1 MSKGSFDDSAA
12 AGDAA
17 ERRAG
22 SLPGKRALIPSQVRG
37 VIFDVDGV
45 LEWHGEVCP
54 GAVETISA
62 LQERGMV
69 LRFLTNSSLKSR
81 HSCAESL
88 RKAGFRILDGEVIT
102 ALDAT
107 VVYLRGLS
115 PRSSWVMLE
124 REGLD
129 EFKEFQQ
136 DTEDPEYVVIG
147 DNRSQFDFDH
157 LNKAL
162 RLLLNGAKLIGIQGE
177 LVDTSLGDPELHIGS
192 WVGMLERAAG
202 VEAVYLGK
210 PSSYMF
216 DLTLKTMGLE
226 KSEVVMVGDKV
237 STDIVG
243 AKAFGI
249 SSVLLRTGEFDEK
262 ELLGGIEPDVM
273 LDSITEVMGLFDTE
287 EGAS

>member
-1 MSKGSFDDSAA
+1 MSKRSFGHRFVGGSVREGE
-12 AGDAA
+12 AGVPP
-17 ERRAG
+17 ERCV
-22 SLPGKRALIPSQVRG
+22 LIPSQVKG

-54 GAVETISA
+54 GAVESIDA
-62 LQERGMV
+62 LRQRGMV

-81 HSCAESL
+81 HACAERL
-88 RKAGFRILDGEVIT
+88 RQAGFRILDDEVIT

-107 VVYLRGLS
+107 VVYLRSLS
-115 PRSSWVMLE
+115 PRSCWVMLE
-124 REGLD
+124 REGLE
-129 EFKEFQQ
+129 EFRDFAQ
-136 DTEDPEYVVIG
+136 DTHDPDYIVIG
-147 DNRSQFDFDH
+147 DNRSGFDFDH

-177 LVDTSLGDPELHIGS
+177 LVDTSLGEPELHVGS

-216 DLTLKTMGLE
+216 DMALKTMGLE

-262 ELLGGIEPDVM
+262 ELRDGIEPDVM
-273 LDSITEVMGLFDTE
+273 LESVTEVLALFDSE
-287 EGAS
+287 GGAS

>member
-22 SLPGKRALIPSQVRG
+22 SLPGKRVLISSQVRG

-54 GAVETISA
+54 GAVETIDA
-62 LQERGMV
+62 FRQRGMV
-69 LRFLTNSSLKSR
+69 MRFLTNTSLKSR
-81 HSCAESL
+81 HSCAQRL
-88 RKAGFRILDGEVIT
+88 RKAGFQVLDDEVIT
-102 ALDAT
+102 ALYAT
-107 VVYLRGLS
+107 VLYLRGLS
-115 PRSSWVMLE
+115 PRSCWVMLE

-147 DNRSQFDFDH
+147 DNRSGFDFDH

-202 VEAVYLGK
+202 VEAIYLGK
-210 PSSYMF
+210 PSPYIF
-216 DLTLKTMGLE
+216 DLALKTMGLE

-249 SSVLLRTGEFDEK
+249 RSVLLRTGEFDER
-262 ELLGGIEPDVM
+262 EFRGGIVPDVM
-273 LDSITEVMGLFDTE
+273 LDSMTEVPNLLNTD

>member
-1 MSKGSFDDSAA
+1 
-12 AGDAA
+12 
-17 ERRAG
+17 
-22 SLPGKRALIPSQVRG
+22 

-54 GAVETISA
+54 GAVETINA
-62 LQERGMV
+62 LQQRGMV

-81 HSCAESL
+81 HTCAERL
-88 RKAGFRILDGEVIT
+88 RKAGFRILDDEVIT

-115 PRSSWVMLE
+115 PRSCWVMLE
-124 REGLD
+124 REGLE
-129 EFKEFQQ
+129 EFKDFAQ
-136 DTEDPEYVVIG
+136 DSDDPEYIVVG
-147 DNRSQFDFDH
+147 DNRSRFDFDN
-157 LNKAL
+157 LNRAL

-202 VEAVYLGK
+202 VEATYLGK
-210 PSSYMF
+210 PSPYIF
-216 DLTLKTMGLE
+216 DLALKTMGLE

-243 AKAFGI
+243 AKASGI

-262 ELLGGIEPDVM
+262 ELRGGIEPDVM